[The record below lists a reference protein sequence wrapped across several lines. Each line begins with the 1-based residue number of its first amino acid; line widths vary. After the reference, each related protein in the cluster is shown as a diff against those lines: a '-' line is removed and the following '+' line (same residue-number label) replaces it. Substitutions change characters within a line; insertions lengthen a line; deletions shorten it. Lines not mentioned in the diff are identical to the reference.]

1 MILDRPWPLR
11 ITWLL
16 LPVGFVIALGP
27 ALDAS
32 PTAAQLLV
40 ATLAWAAWTAGL
52 IATLVPR
59 TLGLTVVRIL
69 APTSLGLALW
79 ATVASGETIGGAV
92 AAVVA
97 ASATVLALAPQTAD
111 LFVNGSAYGAERR
124 FALRSP
130 AALLFGPVQI
140 AWALVVAGAL
150 VGPLLL
156 AHERWVL
163 GAIATAVGFP
173 VAAVG
178 CRSLHQLARRWLVM
192 VPAGLVI
199 HDPAALTSQLFRRN
213 TIAHLGPAPAD
224 TGALDLT
231 AGAPGLAL
239 EMQLT
244 QAATLELRQRGQK
257 PTAVH
262 ATAVMFTP
270 SRPGAVL
277 RGAAERR
284 IPVA

>member
-1 MILDRPWPLR
+1 MTLDRPWPIR
-11 ITWLL
+11 IVWLL
-16 LPVGFVIALGP
+16 LPIGFVVALGP
-27 ALDAS
+27 ALDPQ
-32 PTAAQLLV
+32 PTATRILV
-40 ATLAWAAWTAGL
+40 AVVAWAAWTAGL
-52 IATLVPR
+52 VATLVPR
-59 TLGLTVVRIL
+59 TLGLTVVRVL
-69 APTSLGLALW
+69 APGSLVLALW
-79 ATVASGETIGGAV
+79 ATIASEEVAGGA
-92 AAVVA
+92 AASVVA
-97 ASATVLALAPQTAD
+97 AATTVLALAPQTAD

-130 AALLFGPVQI
+130 AALLFGPVQL
-140 AWALVVAGAL
+140 AWALVVVGAL
-150 VGPLLL
+150 GGPLLL
-156 AHERWVL
+156 SHGRWVA
-163 GAIATAVGFP
+163 GAVAVAIGFP
-173 VAAVG
+173 VAAIG

-213 TIAHLGPAPAD
+213 TIARLGPAPAD

-239 EMQLT
+239 ELQLT
-244 QAATLELRQRGQK
+244 QAATLELRRRGQK

-277 RGAAERR
+277 QAASERR